1 MDSLKQWIE
10 SLPVWA
16 KTLGALFIGGFAG
29 AAYEILT
36 KAADG
41 NPANYKQALS
51 SGLLGGIVA
60 VLGYLKP
67 APSQLL
73 RGLLALMILGGA
85 MSLSAC
91 GNEQKLARLGYDL
104 NLGINQATHT
114 IVDLRNQNAIFVNDD
129 ASYRQW
135 MQALATTQTDADA
148 FNKELDKIVVLDG
161 KNKQQLLDYL
171 DKLAADFVQNKRIG
185 AHQIPSSVAAAI
197 LVGEQAVNGARILVA
212 SFKPGSK
219 PQAVKSLKYKLTPV
233 VELSPV
239 GASAQTS
246 TLSLQ
251 KPPRKKFLRVF

>member
-1 MDSLKQWIE
+1 MDSVKQWIE
-10 SLPVWA
+10 SLPVWV
-16 KTLGALFIGGFAG
+16 KTLGALFIGGFSG

-36 KAADG
+36 KTADG
-41 NPANYKQALS
+41 SPANYKQALS

-67 APSQLL
+67 APSQII
-73 RGLLALMILGGA
+73 RGLLALTILGG
-85 MSLSAC
+85 SLSLMAC

-129 ASYRQW
+129 ASYRLW
-135 MQALATTQTDADA
+135 MQNLATIQTDADA
-148 FNKELDKIVVLDG
+148 LNKELDKLVVLDG
-161 KNKQQLLDYL
+161 GNKQQLLDYL
-171 DKLAADFVQNKRIG
+171 DKLAADFVQSKKIG

-197 LVGEQAVNGARILVA
+197 LVGEQAINGARILVA

-219 PQAVKSLKYKLTPV
+219 PQSLKSLKYKLTPV
-233 VELSPV
+233 VELGPS
-239 GASAQTS
+239 GASTQAA